1 MWFFTKKKKGKKNS
15 GKKWTEEDERILL
28 KGVLEEASFDDIG
41 KILGRESS
49 AVSIK
54 YNQINN
60 KRRSGSWSQEES
72 QILIGLWNKG
82 ATLEEIGQE
91 LNRKRNS
98 ILGKLNSFSS
108 WGYPKKINS
117 NLHVGKTSK
126 GSELIFD
133 LGKAI
138 NDFQKNNFQTT
149 LKSSNESELKFDTS
163 GNIEITHD
171 KNKSSKELVKK
182 YALKGYE
189 IEHISEQTNISEEEV
204 NRLMDEIGIWDQ
216 YDSIMLNKAEKRWN
230 KQPKLG
236 IEKNLFEQRL
246 IKREEEE
253 NKAIKYVKR
262 LISTPE
268 GTQVEFKETFWRCV
282 NTKQNDKQDV
292 IHSAIKNINAFFN
305 TRGGDLVIGVN
316 DKTREIVGIEFDQF
330 KNDEEY
336 TKKIRLRIQNVM
348 KPHIV
353 TLYDVDIVEIDA
365 KKICLIH
372 VEKSDKPIFLLDKKY
387 KNSEVFYVR
396 EGESAFEYEG
406 RKLVDYIQ
414 RNFASKEE

>member
-1 MWFFTKKKKGKKNS
+1 MWFSKKNKKDKKNS
-15 GKKWTEEDERILL
+15 GKRWTTEEEQILL
-28 KGVLEEASFDDIG
+28 KGILEEATFDDIS

-49 AVSIK
+49 AISIK

-60 KRRSGSWSQEES
+60 KRRSGSWSAEETK
-72 QILIGLWNKG
+72 ILIVLWNNG
-82 ATLEEIGQE
+82 ATLEEIGQK
-91 LNRKRNS
+91 LDRKRNS
-98 ILGKLNSFSS
+98 ILGKLNSLSS

-117 NLHVGKTSK
+117 NLVVENTSD
-126 GSELIFD
+126 GNELIFD
-133 LGKAI
+133 LSKAI
-138 NDFQKNNFQTT
+138 ENFQKNNFQTT
-149 LKSSNESELKFDTS
+149 LKSSNKSKLKFDTS
-163 GNIEITHD
+163 GNIEITHS
-171 KNKSSKELVKK
+171 KKKSSEELVKK

-189 IEHISEQTNISEEEV
+189 IEHICEQTNISEEEV
-204 NRLMDEIGIWDQ
+204 NRLMDEMNIWDK

-230 KQPKLG
+230 KKPKLG
-236 IEKNLFEQRL
+236 IEKDLYEQRL

-268 GTQVEFKETFWRCV
+268 GTEVEFKETFWRCV

-316 DKTREIVGIEFDQF
+316 DRSREVVGIEFDQY

-336 TKKIRLRIQNVM
+336 IKKIHLRIQNVM
-348 KPHIV
+348 KPHIIS
-353 TLYDVDIVEIDA
+353 LYDVSIIEIDS

-372 VEKSDKPIFLLDKKY
+372 VEKSDEPIFLLDKKY

-406 RKLVDYIQ
+406 RKLIDYIQ
-414 RNFASKEE
+414 RNFLSKNE